1 MNKKVINILEYN
13 KVIEKLVSFAASA
26 PGKDKC
32 RLLMPMNSLADI
44 ENAQTLTSDA
54 LTRIYRKGAPYFS
67 SVKNI
72 SASFLRLQVGS
83 SLGAGELL
91 GIASLLNCA
100 AECIAYNKEF
110 DDNLTEMF
118 ASLVPLTHLYRDIT
132 RCIISEEEISDDASS
147 TLKNIRRS
155 MKNTNARIHDQL
167 NSILNSSRNLLQ
179 DALITMR
186 NGRYCLPVRT
196 EARSSFPGMIHDQS
210 KAGSTLFIEPMSVVK
225 LNNELKE
232 LESKE
237 NEEIE
242 RILAE
247 LSAMAASECES
258 IIADYNTL
266 TELDFIFA
274 RGKLAHSMKATRP
287 LFNTKGLINLK
298 KARHPLIASDN
309 VVPIDVYTGEN
320 FKHLIITGPNTGGKT
335 VTLKTV
341 GLFTLMGQAGLHIP
355 ASDNSLLSV
364 FNEVYADIGD
374 EQSIEQSLST
384 FSSHMTNIVS
394 ILKKADSHS
403 LVLFDE
409 LCTGTDPEEGAALA
423 ISILDNLLKRN
434 VTVFATTHYSELKL
448 YAIATKGVQN
458 ACCEFDVQTLKPTY
472 HLLIGIPG
480 KSNAFAIS
488 KRLGLPNYIIDDAGR
503 RIDTDNQS
511 FEDVLGD
518 IEAARIDIEKQKAK
532 INEKYAEAEKLRK
545 RLKEKNDRI
554 DKAKDK
560 ILRRANEEAR
570 DILQQAKDY
579 ADSTLKKYNQL
590 IQNSGSAAE
599 LEKERAS
606 LREKINDKDNALMV
620 REKKKQPHK
629 KLSPDSIRIGDSVHV
644 VSLGL
649 DGTIISQPDQKGMV
663 QVQMG
668 ILTSSVSVKDLTL
681 IDKKEEPAI
690 EHKVSSSYNLSK
702 ARDIRTEIN
711 LIGKTTYEAITLL
724 DKYLDD
730 AYLSHLSQVT
740 VIHGRGTGA
749 LKRAVHDHLKHVNYV
764 KSYRV
769 GEFGEGD
776 QGVTIVEFK
785 N

>member
-1 MNKKVINILEYN
+1 
-13 KVIEKLVSFAASA
+13 
-26 PGKDKC
+26 
-32 RLLMPMNSLADI
+32 
-44 ENAQTLTSDA
+44 
-54 LTRIYRKGAPYFS
+54 
-67 SVKNI
+67 
-72 SASFLRLQVGS
+72 
-83 SLGAGELL
+83 
-91 GIASLLNCA
+91 
-100 AECIAYNKEF
+100 
-110 DDNLTEMF
+110 MF

-155 MKNTNARIHDQL
+155 MKNTNTRIHDQL

-186 NGRYCLPVRT
+186 NGRYCLPVRQ

-237 NEEIE
+237 TEEIE

-247 LSAMAASECES
+247 LSAMAAGECES
-258 IIADYNTL
+258 IISDYNTL

-274 RGKLAHSMKATRP
+274 RGKLARSMKATRP
-287 LFNTKGLINLK
+287 LFNTEGLINLK

-355 ASDNSLLSV
+355 ASENSSLSI

-488 KRLGLPNYIIDDAGR
+488 KRLGLPNHIIDEAGR

-518 IEAARIDIEKQKAK
+518 IEAARIDIEKKKAE
-532 INEKYAEAEKLRK
+532 INEKHAEAEKLRK

-579 ADSTLKKYNQL
+579 ADSTVKKYNQL
-590 IQNSGSAAE
+590 IQNSGSASE
-599 LEKERAS
+599 LEKERAA
-606 LREKINDKDNALMV
+606 LREKNK
-620 REKKKQPHK
+620 
-629 KLSPDSIRIGDSVHV
+629 
-644 VSLGL
+644 
-649 DGTIISQPDQKGMV
+649 
-663 QVQMG
+663 
-668 ILTSSVSVKDLTL
+668 
-681 IDKKEEPAI
+681 
-690 EHKVSSSYNLSK
+690 
-702 ARDIRTEIN
+702 
-711 LIGKTTYEAITLL
+711 
-724 DKYLDD
+724 
-730 AYLSHLSQVT
+730 
-740 VIHGRGTGA
+740 
-749 LKRAVHDHLKHVNYV
+749 
-764 KSYRV
+764 
-769 GEFGEGD
+769 
-776 QGVTIVEFK
+776 
-785 N
+785 